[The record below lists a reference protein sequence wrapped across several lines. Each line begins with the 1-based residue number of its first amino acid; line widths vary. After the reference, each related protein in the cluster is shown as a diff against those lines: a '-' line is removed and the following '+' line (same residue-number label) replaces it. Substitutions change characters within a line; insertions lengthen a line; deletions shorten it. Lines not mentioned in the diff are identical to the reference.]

1 MSSLGTDSMDSGLMS
16 AWKLHDYKG
25 ISSLK
30 LVENLP
36 IPSIKKAKDVLVE
49 VRAASLNNLDVV
61 MTGTLKLYNK
71 QMSTHIYILNNFLI
85 HAEGYGRVAFEKLY
99 NSQLPLILGRDF
111 AGVVKAVGD
120 GVKHLKPGDEVMGVV
135 RPQSVTGS
143 FTQFIVVPSDCVVM
157 KPNNL
162 TMIEAASI
170 PYAGLTAW
178 AGWKNAGG
186 LGQVSNGKHVLVMGA
201 AGGVGSIA
209 IQLAKIWGSKVII
222 QLHFLSCNYYD
233 FLLIYI

>member
-1 MSSLGTDSMDSGLMS
+1 MRLHQLVGGSTGILCILCVEFSLERKNQL
-16 AWKLHDYKG
+16 AKKL
-25 ISSLK
+25 
-30 LVENLP
+30 P
-36 IPSIKKAKDVLVE
+36 
-49 VRAASLNNLDVV
+49 
-61 MTGTLKLYNK
+61 
-71 QMSTHIYILNNFLI
+71 F
-85 HAEGYGRVAFEKLY
+85 
-99 NSQLPLILGRDF
+99 ILGRDF

-157 KPNNL
+157 KPTNL

-222 QLHFLSCNYYD
+222 
-233 FLLIYI
+233 